1 MLRERELGISLGE
14 ALPCVCSGPQPCCPP
29 PVRPFLREPSLEVGA
44 RPLPLYFICPE
55 PATSLLL
62 AT

>member
-14 ALPCVCSGPQPCCPP
+14 ALPCVCSGPQPCCPA
-29 PVRPFLREPSLEVGA
+29 PVPPFLREPSLEVGA

-62 AT
+62 AA